1 MMKLWF
7 KYFLLGGLSCW
18 GPELIVAAIGAAMHR
33 LWELP
38 NVILPLSAYVAYVL
52 LLRSEKR
59 LPSDPSIAGCMLIG
73 VWVLGPTMLFLE
85 SAIKR
90 GGFQSAGPDFLY
102 VLLVSFVPLFV
113 FVMATYDL
121 SLGAL
126 LLLTVFLIFAHWR
139 YELNHWILPLRR
151 YTDMVLGD
159 KS

>member
-38 NVILPLSAYVAYVL
+38 NVILPLSACVAYVL

-73 VWVLGPTMLFLE
+73 VW
-85 SAIKR
+85 
-90 GGFQSAGPDFLY
+90 
-102 VLLVSFVPLFV
+102 
-113 FVMATYDL
+113 
-121 SLGAL
+121 
-126 LLLTVFLIFAHWR
+126 R
-139 YELNHWILPLRR
+139 YERNHWILPLRR